1 MEENKEI
8 RDEKVELPVDN
19 SEMQLEKATEIVS
32 EDKAEVREEETAE
45 ESVEVQEEAVVEE
58 KTEIQEP
65 EAIAEE
71 VVASETPVV
80 VEEQPDVLSEESVFA
95 SGESNYQLEDVIPE
109 KPEDTDE
116 HEDELAPLDFS
127 EYEKYDLEQLKDE
140 ALRLIQQAEDIT
152 VVRPAFLKLRELHN
166 ALVDVEQQ
174 RIGELPDDDEE
185 ALGFKEE
192 IDKKSKE
199 FGAIWGIF
207 QEKRKEHFED
217 QARQMEE
224 NHEKKLALLED
235 LKKLIDS
242 EEPLKNT
249 FDEFKKI
256 QESWREIGMVPKD
269 KNNDLWLS
277 YNHHVQLFLDKVKLN
292 RELRDLDMK
301 KNLEIKVELCEK
313 AEELILEKSV
323 HEAFKRLQDLHRIWK
338 ETGPVPGDVKD
349 EIWDRFRNASEKIR
363 EIRIGHYEDLNK
375 KFEANYEAKQAL
387 VEKARNIASAEFSTM
402 KQWNSSTKEMNELFD
417 LWRSIGPAP
426 KEHNEKV
433 WTDFKSILDAF
444 YAARKEYFNTI
455 RQELNENY
463 NKKLNICLEA
473 EALKDNSDWRKTSQ
487 DLIRLQNEWKKVG
500 PVHKIKSD
508 ILWKRF
514 RTACD
519 DFFNRKKAY
528 FENINAVESENM
540 QKKLDLINELG
551 QHTFSDNNKENLVA
565 IHEFQRRWF
574 DAGRVPIEKKDEL
587 QSTWNKKIDEILSQ
601 LKISRFETENVRFKE
616 RMDSIS
622 ASDDGRDKM
631 WQEVKRIRFNVSKM
645 EQDVQL
651 WENNMGFF
659 ASSKNADILLK
670 EFKEKI
676 EKAKV
681 DIKVMKEKEKYLQNL
696 IDEKK
701 K

>member
-8 RDEKVELPVDN
+8 RDENIELPAVNVDEQSETTSETVVESMVEIHEEVIAEESVTMQDEAVVENISETKEPETVLEEAAEVELPV
-19 SEMQLEKATEIVS
+19 AHT
-32 EDKAEVREEETAE
+32 E
-45 ESVEVQEEAVVEE
+45 ESA
-58 KTEIQEP
+58 
-65 EAIAEE
+65 
-71 VVASETPVV
+71 
-80 VEEQPDVLSEESVFA
+80 FA
-95 SGESNYQLEDVIPE
+95 SGESNYDLDDVIPAKIE
-109 KPEDTDE
+109 ESEE
-116 HEDELAPLDFS
+116 HEIIPIDFA
-127 EYEKYDLEQLKDE
+127 EYEKLDLDQLKEE
-140 ALRLIQQAEDIT
+140 ALRLIQQADDIT
-152 VVRPAFLKLRELHN
+152 VVRFAFLKLRELHN
-166 ALVDVEQQ
+166 ALVDIEQH
-174 RIGELPDDDEE
+174 RINELSDDDEDAE
-185 ALGFKEE
+185 SFKDNL
-192 IDKKSKE
+192 DKKTKE

-207 QEKRKEHFED
+207 QEKRKEHFDD
-217 QARQMEE
+217 QARLMEE
-224 NHEKKLALLED
+224 NHEKKLALLEE
-235 LKKLIDS
+235 LKKLIESGD
-242 EEPLKNT
+242 PLKNT

-338 ETGPVPGDVKD
+338 ETGPVPSDVKD

-363 EIRIGHYEDLNK
+363 EIRIGHYDDLNK
-375 KFEANYEAKQAL
+375 KFEANYEAKLAL

-402 KQWNSSTKEMNELFD
+402 KQWNSATKEMNELFD

-426 KEHNEKV
+426 KENNDKV
-433 WTDFKSILDAF
+433 WTDFKAILDAF
-444 YAARKEYFNTI
+444 YAARKEYFDTI

-473 EALKDNSDWRKTSQ
+473 EALKDHSDWRKTSQ

-519 DFFNRKKAY
+519 DFFNRKKAF

-540 QKKLDLINELG
+540 QKKLDLINELE
-551 QHTFSDNNKENLVA
+551 QHTFSDNNKENLIA

-574 DAGRVPIEKKDEL
+574 DAGRVPLDKKDEL
-587 QSTWNKKIDEILSQ
+587 QSNWNKKIDEILSK
-601 LKISRFETENVRFKE
+601 LKISRFETENARFKE

-622 ASDDGRDKM
+622 GADDGRDKM
-631 WQEVKRIRFNVSKM
+631 WQEVKRIRFTVSKM

-651 WENNMGFF
+651 WENNLGFF
-659 ASSKNADILLK
+659 ANSKNADILLK

-681 DIKVMKEKEKYLQNL
+681 DIKVMKEKEKYLQGL
-696 IDEKK
+696 MDEKK